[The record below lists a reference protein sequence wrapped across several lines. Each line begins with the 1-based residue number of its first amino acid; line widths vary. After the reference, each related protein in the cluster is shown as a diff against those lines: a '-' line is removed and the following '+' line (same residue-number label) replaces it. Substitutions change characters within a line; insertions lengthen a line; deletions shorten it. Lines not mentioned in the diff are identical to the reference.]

1 MGSEMPKVAFTLPTA
16 RAMGK
21 YISSPKFKIN
31 ISIITSYGMPTFHKL
46 FLSFPSNF
54 PNTHRVELILSTHI
68 IIVYLPRWLSG
79 KESACNAGDT
89 GSIPGLG
96 ISPEEMATHSSIIA
110 WEIP

>member
-1 MGSEMPKVAFTLPTA
+1 
-16 RAMGK
+16 
-21 YISSPKFKIN
+21 
-31 ISIITSYGMPTFHKL
+31 MPTFHKL

-110 WEIP
+110 WEIPWTEEICGLQFMEMQKSWTWFNG